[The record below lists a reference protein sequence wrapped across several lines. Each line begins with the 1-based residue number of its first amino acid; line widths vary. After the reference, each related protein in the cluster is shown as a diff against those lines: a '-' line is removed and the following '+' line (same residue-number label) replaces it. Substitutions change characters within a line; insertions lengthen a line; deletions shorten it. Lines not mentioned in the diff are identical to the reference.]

1 MNKGLSPELKLA
13 FPQIKPSQ
21 AGPLKIEAEPNNIPN
36 PNWVAFRRR

>member
-13 FPQIKPSQ
+13 FPHIKPSQ